1 MMFMTF
7 VASDVCHIMT
17 FFGYEVCRIM
27 TFVDYDV
34 CNIMLFVAYDI
45 FECVAY
51 RVCRSATKD
60 KYCNSW
66 VQLLVNIVRP

>member
-51 RVCRSATKD
+51 RVCRSAIFRPLL
-60 KYCNSW
+60 YILY
-66 VQLLVNIVRP
+66 VQCTVLSD